1 MLSFLLL
8 AAALLLS
15 VPSSASRIAGKDS
28 RIKASS
34 LVILGAVFCGS
45 LVFFSVG
52 RMSIAV
58 AAAIIAWCVSWY
70 IKDIMAARTRRRG
83 REALAGYFGVVT
95 ADLRAGATL
104 ARALSRGAESLPST
118 TPRDIIYRY
127 RRCARCAPTR
137 GALRSPCGCGTYP
150 AGTPA

>member
-15 VPSSASRIAGKDS
+15 APSSAARIAGKGR

-34 LVILGAVFCGS
+34 LLILGAVFCGS

-70 IKDIMAARTRRRG
+70 IKDIMAARARRRG
-83 REALAGYFGVVT
+83 REALAGTSGSSPLTCAPGQPLQARY
-95 ADLRAGATL
+95 RAG
-104 ARALSRGAESLPST
+104 
-118 TPRDIIYRY
+118 
-127 RRCARCAPTR
+127 
-137 GALRSPCGCGTYP
+137 RSPYP
-150 AGTPA
+150 